1 MRKTIRPLIA
11 AAILLSAA
19 VADAARVTALGR
31 AKGAPEK
38 SREEA
43 LAAALREA
51 VRKGAGVDVLSESQT
66 KNFQTE
72 FDRVLTSSFGYV
84 GEYEIIEQNYDAD
97 TGVYTVKV
105 NADVVKGRPK
115 MDQVLAL
122 RMLAKRMQSPRVEI
136 VVKEKISGQGS
147 GDDAIAANIIEEM
160 AQRTGMQVVK
170 RDAVTSR
177 DNREASRAA
186 LLGDDFD
193 AKVKKAGITSVCD
206 FKIIAKI
213 SGRVGPMRQPFPGVN
228 VRNTAISVDL
238 QAIWPDTGQ
247 VVATYSMP
255 TVYFKGESNMQL
267 PYDMPEELVR
277 HYLNGILTGSM
288 KEFKKKNGYRLFQR
302 IIAKW
307 ITELDLGAH
316 IQLEIKKIDRKELDK
331 LIAGLKKTPK
341 VSCVWQREFDRRL
354 YSVVEMETRLN
365 TRQIEDAVNK
375 LIGNKYV
382 IDTATKHR
390 LRLIPK

>member
-1 MRKTIRPLIA
+1 
-11 AAILLSAA
+11 
-19 VADAARVTALGR
+19 
-31 AKGAPEK
+31 
-38 SREEA
+38 
-43 LAAALREA
+43 
-51 VRKGAGVDVLSESQT
+51 
-66 KNFQTE
+66 
-72 FDRVLTSSFGYV
+72 
-84 GEYEIIEQNYDAD
+84 
-97 TGVYTVKV
+97 
-105 NADVVKGRPK
+105 
-115 MDQVLAL
+115 
-122 RMLAKRMQSPRVEI
+122 
-136 VVKEKISGQGS
+136 
-147 GDDAIAANIIEEM
+147 
-160 AQRTGMQVVK
+160 MQVVK
-170 RDAVTSR
+170 RDAVASR
-177 DNREASRAA
+177 DDREASRAA

-206 FKIIAKI
+206 FKIVAKI
-213 SGRVGPMRQPFPGVN
+213 SGRVGSMRQPFPGVN

-277 HYLNGILTGSM
+277 HYLNGILTGSI
-288 KEFKKKNGYRLFQR
+288 KEFDKNNGYRLFQR

-316 IQLEIKKIDRKELDK
+316 IQLEIKKIDSKELDK

-341 VSCVWQREFDRRL
+341 VSCVWRREFDRRL
-354 YSVVEMETRLN
+354 YSVVELETRLD
-365 TRQIEDAVNK
+365 TRQIEDVVNK
-375 LIGNKYV
+375 LIGDKYV